1 MSKKCRSWDVIN
13 YLDSPRD
20 AYLYLEAAAEDD
32 DGEGDEIRFAWEDV
46 KRAYKAGRIVINPEM
61 TGEEL
66 CKTLVE
72 HGIYESAI
80 PKIVNALGMTT
91 PISD

>member
-1 MSKKCRSWDVIN
+1 MPEKYRVWDVIN
-13 YLDSPRD
+13 YLDSQRD

-32 DGEGDEIRFAWEDV
+32 DSEGDEIRFAWEDV
-46 KRAYKAGRIVINPEM
+46 KRAYRAGRIVINLEM

-66 CKTLVE
+66 CKTLVK

-80 PKIVNALGMTT
+80 PKIVSALGMTA
-91 PISD
+91 PISE

>member
-1 MSKKCRSWDVIN
+1 MLEKYRTWDVIN

-46 KRAYKAGRIVINPEM
+46 KRAHKAGKIAINLEM
-61 TGEEL
+61 TSEEL
-66 CKTLVE
+66 YETLRK
-72 HGIYESAI
+72 HGIHESAI
-80 PKIVNALGMTT
+80 PQIVIALEMTA

>member
-1 MSKKCRSWDVIN
+1 MSKKCRIWDVIN

-46 KRAYKAGRIVINPEM
+46 KRAHKAGMIVINLEM
-61 TGEEL
+61 TSEEL
-66 CKTLVE
+66 CKALVE

-80 PKIVNALGMTT
+80 PKIVSALEMTA
-91 PISD
+91 PISE

>member
-1 MSKKCRSWDVIN
+1 MPEKYRVWDVIN

-46 KRAYKAGRIVINPEM
+46 KRACKAGKVVINLEM
-61 TGEEL
+61 TSEEL
-66 CKTLVE
+66 HKTLE
-72 HGIYESAI
+72 KYGIYESAI
-80 PKIVNALGMTT
+80 PKIVSALEMTA